1 MTFRFSMQR
10 PTRVSTTKK
19 LIIILWQFALRT
31 RNFAAFCILF
41 SASFQLDAA
50 ESTTL
55 QPVDSCIAMATL
67 ELPEARNVMKTWA
80 ETYDSYLKY
89 KKCEDI
95 RIDELFAGAVLTNL
109 VKDWKGFFKS
119 KTKWRYDDEFH
130 LFVLAHLFPEFEF
143 DEIESNARHACPKG
157 RKSFCEKIIQY
168 IREENELT
176 VIVMSHQDPSED
188 FEKIRAEM
196 WKKCSK
202 GKERL
207 CARLIENHKALIDSI
222 RRSQKK

>member
-1 MTFRFSMQR
+1 MIFCFGIQW
-10 PTRVSTTKK
+10 PTRVSTAKK
-19 LIIILWQFALRT
+19 LIRTIWYFVLRT
-31 RNFAAFCILF
+31 RNLAVFYILF
-41 SASFQLDAA
+41 FASFQLAA
-50 ESTTL
+50 TEFAKL

-119 KTKWRYDDEFH
+119 KTKWRHDDEFH

-143 DEIESNARHACPKG
+143 DQIESNARHACPKG
-157 RKSFCEKIIQY
+157 RKDFCAKIIQY

-176 VIVMSHQDPSED
+176 VIVMSHKDPSED

-222 RRSQKK
+222 RRSQNK